1 MTEYSRWFN
10 IRGKLSN
17 REYSEI
23 KNTVMFSTFT
33 VVYSQ
38 PRHTW
43 AISFP
48 KQMISE

>member
-33 VVYSQ
+33 VSIKE
-38 PRHTW
+38 W
-43 AISFP
+43 DMMNIIKSLC
-48 KQMISE
+48 